1 MLLRRGARELA
12 SGPARSRL
20 RGQATSMCSIDLASA
35 NGAGIDKANAKQVI
49 YIRSFASQRNA
60 RLAWLQSQF
69 RKAEGGLSTKP
80 HTVEP
85 LQLWILLC
93 IVLTDAEL
101 LEVVDRTAKNAV
113 IRERESSGQD
123 GSDLKT
129 GSSPLAAGKVLTRT
143 PDNVLSK
150 RLGASRSSSYTDLE
164 ASSLAQAKAKVETD
178 SSEGGLLSQEDDGSA
193 AGPIVPGEEIE
204 EGTCTD
210 KQVVASNE
218 GSESLSTLPESD
230 IFRKE
235 GVDVGPQEAEV
246 GAIHEAE
253 SFIHHRV
260 ESSTLEQTDSPLP
273 KLPEVGESG
282 DETAGDVSSR
292 YPEELERSTL
302 SIDSDTTRAKTS
314 AVGQVNMTLSNG
326 HLEPADQTMDEHT
339 EETSADEG
347 HSRSANMEVDS
358 IEAQVLLKIASS
370 GGQTKEARLAKV
382 CANLSARLHEYKAEN
397 VQLEELLLIEREE
410 RASVDKVIKHFEQQL
425 STAQATAAS
434 MEADLAGALAVKSAE
449 MAALTSALHESRQRA
464 SAAEAKAT
472 SLQATAEV
480 LTRTR
485 DMSEARI
492 IQALR
497 EELIS
502 AEQRVEEERLAHVA
516 TRQDAVGRENDLEQQ
531 LTENVAALTR
541 MQRSLEDRASKN
553 QDLEQR
559 ITMLESDCAALNE
572 ELQKADARLKREQK
586 RPSEDAGSSIQA
598 SCFLLLSYKH
608 GKKRL
613 NELGKPNGRQRA
625 PMFRWRVELA
635 ASKRDIDSGS
645 AQAQGEL
652 EKKFRELTELLAQA
666 EREQFV
672 NRSGHA
678 TDDEEQGLRS
688 LTLGPKLHQR
698 KSIVGPSL
706 RSAVKLLD
714 RGTVQA
720 GKFLWRRP
728 VARIVVFFYLVF
740 VHLFLLYLLG
750 RLQDLAET
758 LEGAVASKAGSLAN
772 SKDLFPGM
780 TRQP

>member
-1 MLLRRGARELA
+1 MA
-12 SGPARSRL
+12 
-20 RGQATSMCSIDLASA
+20 
-35 NGAGIDKANAKQVI
+35 
-49 YIRSFASQRNA
+49 
-60 RLAWLQSQF
+60 AWLQSQF
-69 RKAEGGLSTKP
+69 RKAE
-80 HTVEP
+80 
-85 LQLWILLC
+85 
-93 IVLTDAEL
+93 EL
-101 LEVVDRTAKNAV
+101 LEVVDRTAKSAV

-129 GSSPLAAGKVLTRT
+129 GSSPLTAGKVPTRT
-143 PDNVLSK
+143 PENVLSK

-178 SSEGGLLSQEDDGSA
+178 TSEGGLLSQEDDGSA
-193 AGPIVPGEEIE
+193 AGSTVPGEEIE

-210 KQVVASNE
+210 EQVVASNG
-218 GSESLSTLPESD
+218 GSETLSTLPAPD
-230 IFRKE
+230 ISREE
-235 GVDVGPQEAEV
+235 GMLVGPQEAEV
-246 GAIHEAE
+246 SAINEAE
-253 SFIHHRV
+253 SSINHSV
-260 ESSTLEQTDSPLP
+260 ASSTLEQTDSPLP
-273 KLPEVGESG
+273 KLPKDGEFEDGS
-282 DETAGDVSSR
+282 AGDVSSKH
-292 YPEELERSTL
+292 PEELERSTVVM
-302 SIDSDTTRAKTS
+302 DSDTTRAKTS
-314 AVGQVNMTLSNG
+314 AVGQVNMTLTNG
-326 HLEPADQTMDEHT
+326 HVETADQTMDEHQ

-347 HSRSANMEVDS
+347 HSRSANLEVDS
-358 IEAQVLLKIASS
+358 NEAQALLKIASS

-382 CANLSARLHEYKAEN
+382 CANLSARLQEYKAEN

-410 RASVDKVIKHFEQQL
+410 RASVDKIIKHFEQQL

-449 MAALTSALHESRQRA
+449 MSALTSALHESRQRA
-464 SAAEAKAT
+464 NAAEAKAT

-492 IQALR
+492 IQ
-497 EELIS
+497 ELIS

-516 TRQDAVGRENDLEQQ
+516 TRQDAAGRENDLEQQ

-559 ITMLESDCAALNE
+559 ITMLEVQAWKEEAERARQAQREAEGANVSLAAE
-572 ELQKADARLKREQK
+572 VQKL
-586 RPSEDAGSSIQA
+586 
-598 SCFLLLSYKH
+598 
-608 GKKRL
+608 
-613 NELGKPNGRQRA
+613 
-625 PMFRWRVELA
+625 RVELA
-635 ASKRDIDSGS
+635 ASKRDMDSGS

-652 EKKFRELTELLAQA
+652 EKKFRELTELLYFKQTQLEAMSSERQAAIMQLERETKRFREAKAQA
-666 EREQFV
+666 EREQLV

-688 LTLGPKLHQR
+688 LTLAPKLHQR

-728 VARIVVFFYLVF
+728 VARLIVFFYLVF

>member
-1 MLLRRGARELA
+1 MLLRRGARDVA
-12 SGPARSRL
+12 SGPPRSQL
-20 RGQATSMCSIDLASA
+20 RGQATSMCSISLASA
-35 NGAGIDKANAKQVI
+35 NGAGIDKADVK
-49 YIRSFASQRNA
+49 
-60 RLAWLQSQF
+60 QSQF
-69 RKAEGGLSTKP
+69 RKAEGGQSTKP

-85 LQLWILLC
+85 LRLWILLC
-93 IVLTDAEL
+93 SVLTDAEL

-129 GSSPLAAGKVLTRT
+129 GSSPLTAGKVLIRT
-143 PDNVLSK
+143 PENVLSK

-178 SSEGGLLSQEDDGSA
+178 TSEGGLLSQEDDGSA
-193 AGPIVPGEEIE
+193 AGSTVLGEEIE

-210 KQVVASNE
+210 EQVVASNG
-218 GSESLSTLPESD
+218 GSETLSTLPAPD
-230 IFRKE
+230 ISREE
-235 GVDVGPQEAEV
+235 GMLVGPQEAEV
-246 GAIHEAE
+246 SAINEAE
-253 SFIHHRV
+253 SCINYSV
-260 ESSTLEQTDSPLP
+260 ASSTLEQTDSPLA
-273 KLPEVGESG
+273 KLPKDGEFEDGS
-282 DETAGDVSSR
+282 AGDVSSKA
-292 YPEELERSTL
+292 PEELERSTV

-326 HLEPADQTMDEHT
+326 HVEPADQTMDEHQ
-339 EETSADEG
+339 EETSADES
-347 HSRSANMEVDS
+347 HSRSANLEVDS
-358 IEAQVLLKIASS
+358 NEAQVLLKIASS

-382 CANLSARLHEYKAEN
+382 CANLSARLQEYKAEN

-410 RASVDKVIKHFEQQL
+410 RASVDKIIKHFEQQL

-464 SAAEAKAT
+464 NAAEAKAT

-502 AEQRVEEERLAHVA
+502 TEQRVEEERLAHVA
-516 TRQDAVGRENDLEQQ
+516 TRQDAAGRENDLEQQ

-553 QDLEQR
+553 QDMEQR
-559 ITMLESDCAALNE
+559 ITMLEVQAWKEEAERARQAQREAEGANVSLAAE
-572 ELQKADARLKREQK
+572 VQKL
-586 RPSEDAGSSIQA
+586 
-598 SCFLLLSYKH
+598 
-608 GKKRL
+608 
-613 NELGKPNGRQRA
+613 
-625 PMFRWRVELA
+625 RVELA
-635 ASKRDIDSGS
+635 ASKRDMDSGS

-652 EKKFRELTELLAQA
+652 EKKFRELTELLYFKQTQLEAMSSERQA
-666 EREQFV
+666 AILQLERETKRFREAKATEREQLV

-688 LTLGPKLHQR
+688 LTLAPKLHQR

-728 VARIVVFFYLVF
+728 VARLVVFFYLVF